1 MEVGAKAKD
10 NGLFRPREVNSWNEF
25 REAVGVL
32 TDSGAGVSVPNPEG
46 AVDGLLRA
54 QYQARRSLGL
64 FQALDVVMR
73 AMAATRDECIRSGSV
88 AGNLSEV
95 RSVVRFQLGELAD
108 IVQAMAAK
116 E

>member
-1 MEVGAKAKD
+1 
-10 NGLFRPREVNSWNEF
+10 
-25 REAVGVL
+25 
-32 TDSGAGVSVPNPEG
+32 
-46 AVDGLLRA
+46 
-54 QYQARRSLGL
+54 
-64 FQALDVVMR
+64 MR